1 MCCGELGSSEH
12 MEVWPKYSAQSPGE
26 GDQEVDK
33 KHTSCSSVSPM
44 SGHPI
49 AEQLL
54 ITVLQRGGQQINGWI
69 GTFKGMVYEIIEV
82 AWEGNKRGSE
92 VVRAQEPLLSKSVL
106 LSQVFLAE

>member
-1 MCCGELGSSEH
+1 
-12 MEVWPKYSAQSPGE
+12 
-26 GDQEVDK
+26 
-33 KHTSCSSVSPM
+33 M

-82 AWEGNKRGSE
+82 AWKGNKMGSE
-92 VVRAQEPLLSKSVL
+92 VVRAQETLLSKSVL
-106 LSQVFLAE
+106 LSQVFLSEWGQPTQGQNRPRLECPERKLSQPRLPVLVSFLLLQQSETVNT